1 MPLTRHSIPGRIQP
15 VSLGGAFQQYLVV
28 KSHNGFAAVR
38 EMMYTL
44 QHCSDKT
51 MNDKMALYRNS

>member
-51 MNDKMALYRNS
+51 MNDKMA